1 MSFTTSFLVGTK
13 YSNDQIVQ
21 EFGCSPQGGMRKSK
35 DNQVLVL
42 ISGHKLNVYNDR
54 WEGNILHYTGMGLE
68 GDQNIEFSQNKTLD
82 KSRNTGISV
91 YLFESFKQKEYVFL
105 GQVELCKGK
114 APYQE
119 KQKGANGVERQ
130 VWMFPIQLKT
140 EKLINIQKILDEYE
154 DLSRSE
160 VKKMSIDKLKKLASD
175 CDGKQVSYRSVEANY
190 YARNSVVAEL
200 AKRLAEGKC
209 QLCDKE
215 APFKDELGNDYLEA
229 HHIQWLSKGGPD
241 VIGNTVAL
249 CPNCHRKMHIRN
261 MDDDVRKLIEKVEN
275 R

>member
-119 KQKGANGVERQ
+119 KQKGANGVE
-130 VWMFPIQLKT
+130 
-140 EKLINIQKILDEYE
+140 
-154 DLSRSE
+154 
-160 VKKMSIDKLKKLASD
+160 
-175 CDGKQVSYRSVEANY
+175 
-190 YARNSVVAEL
+190 
-200 AKRLAEGKC
+200 
-209 QLCDKE
+209 
-215 APFKDELGNDYLEA
+215 
-229 HHIQWLSKGGPD
+229 
-241 VIGNTVAL
+241 
-249 CPNCHRKMHIRN
+249 
-261 MDDDVRKLIEKVEN
+261 
-275 R
+275 